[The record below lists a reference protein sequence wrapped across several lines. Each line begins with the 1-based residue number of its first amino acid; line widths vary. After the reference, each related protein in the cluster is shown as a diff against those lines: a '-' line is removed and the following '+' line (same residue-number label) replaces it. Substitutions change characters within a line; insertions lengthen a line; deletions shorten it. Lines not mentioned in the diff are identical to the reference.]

1 MCIRDR
7 YRTGDLVKINNQ
19 YQIEFL
25 GRLDEQVKIRG
36 FRIEL
41 GEIESAIRKLNFIKD
56 AVVIVKAFDGG
67 DNRLIAFV
75 TLSKDTSDAAL
86 MENSNLA
93 AEIKNRISKELTD
106 YMVPS
111 YFNFIDKM
119 PLLPNGKI
127 NRKEL
132 ANYEIQKTND
142 EKRLIVKPENHYEEI
157 LVNIWK
163 KILGL
168 EIISTEDNFFELGGH
183 SILAAQMFNE
193 FETAAGIKIPLAALF
208 KYQTIKEIVQS
219 IQSDSFKSGWT
230 PLIEIKKGIT
240 NKKIFLI
247 HGAEGNVL
255 LYRELAK
262 YLDPGYSV
270 FGLQA
275 RGLNGAGYV
284 SETIEEM
291 AIDYIEAIKKVQPAG
306 PYNIGGYCM
315 GGTIA
320 YETAQQLILNGEKV
334 DNLFLIETYNACF
347 NSGNAQPENHS
358 SEMIENIKFHFE
370 NVKKLSGSDKVK
382 FIGQKAVV
390 FKRRAFA
397 KINSVTDALG
407 IKHQDNPGTSG
418 LTFKVR
424 DINDKAQMDYMP
436 ESYSGKTIL
445 LRPKVSYNSEPD
457 PNFGWKELLNGDFK
471 VYNLDLAP
479 RGMLV
484 EPFVKETAA
493 IISKELSEKGIELR
507 A

>member
-1 MCIRDR
+1 MIKKKKTKV

-25 GRLDEQVKIRG
+25 GRIDEQVKIRG

-41 GEIESAIRKLNFIKD
+41 GEIESAIRKLNYTKD
-56 AVVIVKAFDGG
+56 AVVIVKVFDGG

-75 TLSKDTSDAAL
+75 TLSKEASDAAI

-93 AEIKNRISKELTD
+93 AEIKNRINKELPD

-193 FETAAGIKIPLAALF
+193 FETTAGIKIPLAALF

-240 NKKIFLI
+240 SKKIFLI

-270 FGLQA
+270 L
-275 RGLNGAGYV
+275 
-284 SETIEEM
+284 
-291 AIDYIEAIKKVQPAG
+291 
-306 PYNIGGYCM
+306 
-315 GGTIA
+315 
-320 YETAQQLILNGEKV
+320 
-334 DNLFLIETYNACF
+334 
-347 NSGNAQPENHS
+347 
-358 SEMIENIKFHFE
+358 
-370 NVKKLSGSDKVK
+370 
-382 FIGQKAVV
+382 V
-390 FKRRAFA
+390 FRQE
-397 KINSVTDALG
+397 D
-407 IKHQDNPGTSG
+407 
-418 LTFKVR
+418 
-424 DINDKAQMDYMP
+424 
-436 ESYSGKTIL
+436 
-445 LRPKVSYNSEPD
+445 
-457 PNFGWKELLNGDFK
+457 
-471 VYNLDLAP
+471 
-479 RGMLV
+479 
-484 EPFVKETAA
+484 
-493 IISKELSEKGIELR
+493 
-507 A
+507 